1 MQLRLIDLSNRV
13 CNQLDRIGLA
23 LGPLLLR
30 LPLAWEFFESGREKY
45 LGNNWFADIETQFPF
60 PFNIVPPSISWQMA
74 TWFELGGA
82 LALLLGLGTRFFAF
96 SLIVLTIVAT
106 AAVHWPSEWQT
117 LAELAQG
124 YSISDNGH
132 GNFKLPL
139 LFLAMLLPLALQGA
153 GMLSIDH
160 WLKRRWLAGAGTTA
174 ALPQLAR
181 A

>member
-1 MQLRLIDLSNRV
+1 MKLRLIDLSNRA
-13 CNQLDRIGLA
+13 CNLLDRAGLVV
-23 LGPLLLR
+23 GPLLLR
-30 LPLAWEFFESGREKY
+30 LPLAWEFFESGREKF
-45 LGNNWFADIETQFPF
+45 LGNNWFADIQTQFPF
-60 PFNIVPPSISWQMA
+60 PFDIVPPSISWQMA

-139 LFLAMLLPLALQGA
+139 LLLAMLSPLALQGA
-153 GMLSIDH
+153 GMLSVDY
-160 WLKRRWLAGAGTTA
+160 WLKRRWLGGASVTG